1 MITAYIPKAV
11 IRITETVDIGSVTFV
26 GGRDLIKAPALPAL
40 KYDMDHLHGPNP
52 LDEGFATSSALIGSR
67 SSTLYDRSQR
77 IAKKNRSRAM
87 LRLRDY
93 FHVVLRFL
101 DHGLQC
107 RRYF

>member
-1 MITAYIPKAV
+1 MTITAYIPKGV
-11 IRITETVDIGSVTFV
+11 IQITETVNIGSVTLV
-26 GGRDLIKAPALPAL
+26 GSRDRIKAPALPAL

-77 IAKKNRSRAM
+77 IAKKNRPRAFP
-87 LRLRDY
+87 RLRNY

-101 DHGLQC
+101 DHGL
-107 RRYF
+107 